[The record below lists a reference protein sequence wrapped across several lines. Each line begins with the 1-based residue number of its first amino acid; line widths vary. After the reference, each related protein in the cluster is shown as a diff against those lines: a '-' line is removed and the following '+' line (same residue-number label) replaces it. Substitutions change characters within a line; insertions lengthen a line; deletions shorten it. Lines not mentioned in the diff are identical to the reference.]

1 MMMEAG
7 AHDVLEEQRQRTVY
21 FADHPSQEFLM
32 TRTLTFALCLLT
44 GACASAKVT
53 PDAPAALD
61 PVGVYDFTT
70 TVDGTV
76 VSGTITITQGTS
88 GYGGS
93 LETNATET
101 IPVRSVTV
109 EGRKLTVLANSPDG
123 PVTFIMTLDGDE
135 FAGTWS
141 YAGMSGSHTGKRR
154 R

>member
-1 MMMEAG
+1 MKLTM
-7 AHDVLEEQRQRTVY
+7 
-21 FADHPSQEFLM
+21 
-32 TRTLTFALCLLT
+32 TLTLCLLT
-44 GACASAKVT
+44 GACASAQVT

-61 PVGVYDFTT
+61 PVGIYDFTT
-70 TVDGTV
+70 TVDGSV
-76 VSGTITITQGTS
+76 VSGTVTITQGTS

-93 LETNATET
+93 IATDATET

-109 EGRKLTVLANSPDG
+109 DGQKLTVLADSPDG
-123 PVTFIMTLDGDE
+123 PVTFIINVDGDD